1 MRRPGWPL
9 AGVTSMP
16 QRIHPATG
24 GRDRVAPPPLHAP
37 GPSMRRTLHT
47 MVVVALYVLA
57 FAVPV
62 AASLWAS
69 HRVAVQDQTF
79 RTSVI
84 AGEMLH
90 RAHTVSEQIARIRAS
105 LLARHDGPP
114 CSPAS
119 IAAMRN
125 LAIGAS
131 YLQLVGYVEGDR
143 LMCSSYGDHGE
154 GIWIGP
160 PDYRNNRGA
169 AVRREVSLPFD
180 TQQRFFAVT
189 EPGTG
194 YTSMALPDLIV
205 DAGRDEP
212 GIPIALVSITNRAL
226 FMQRGQISLSDIPP
240 LVRGDGTRTW
250 QNKGEIGVVR
260 YSDTYDYAAVSVS
273 PARVVYENWYRKAL
287 WLVPFG
293 TLLGIALMALLRDW
307 LRKRQALPAMLDRAL
322 RRGELSLVYMP
333 IVELASG
340 RWIGAEALLRWQLPG
355 GQCVPP
361 DRFIPVAEQYGRI
374 RDVTARVL
382 ELFVADARALP
393 LDLARTLYFSINLS
407 AQDLAAPSI
416 VADLRAAR
424 DAAGVHGMMVEAT
437 EGVLLHADQVR
448 ANLMLLREQGIRV
461 AIDDFGTGY
470 ANLSYLGSLEVDTL
484 KIDKSFISAIGTA
497 SVRSHVMP
505 HIAGMAREAGLAVIA
520 EGVETPEQAK
530 VLFARGVQF
539 AQGWLYGKPMPIGE
553 LIRAYPGRAA
563 PAKASAAAEARAQA
577 KLPA

>member
-1 MRRPGWPL
+1 ML
-9 AGVTSMP
+9 
-16 QRIHPATG
+16 
-24 GRDRVAPPPLHAP
+24 
-37 GPSMRRTLHT
+37 
-47 MVVVALYVLA
+47 VVALYVLV

-69 HRVAVQDQTF
+69 HRVAVQDQIF
-79 RTSVI
+79 RTGVI
-84 AGEMLH
+84 AGEMLY
-90 RAHTVSEQIARIRAS
+90 RAHTVSQQISRIRAS
-105 LLARHDGPP
+105 LARHDGPP

-119 IAAMRN
+119 IAAMRS

-143 LMCSSYGDHGE
+143 LLCSSYGDHGD

-160 PDYRNNRGA
+160 PDYRNPRGA
-169 AVRREVSLPFD
+169 AIRRAVLLPFD
-180 TQQRFFAVT
+180 AHQRFFSVT
-189 EPGTG
+189 EGGNG
-194 YTSMALPDLIV
+194 YTSMALPDLII
-205 DAGRDEP
+205 DAGRDAP
-212 GIPIALVSITNRAL
+212 DIPIALLSVTNRVVLMHRGEIAL
-226 FMQRGQISLSDIPP
+226 SSIPR
-240 LVRGDGTRTW
+240 LVREDGTHTW
-250 QNKGEIGVVR
+250 QHQGAIGVVR
-260 YSDTYDYAAVSVS
+260 YSTSNDYAAVAVS
-273 PARVVYENWYRKAL
+273 PAHVVYGNWYRKAL

-355 GQCVPP
+355 GQFVPP

-382 ELFVADARALP
+382 ELFIADARALP
-393 LDLARTLYFSINLS
+393 ADLARALYFSVNLS

-416 VADLRAAR
+416 VTDLCAAR
-424 DAAGVHGMMVEAT
+424 DAAGVRGMIVEAT

-448 ANLMLLREQGIRV
+448 ANLMLLREHGIRV

-470 ANLSYLGSLEVDTL
+470 SNLSYLGSLEVDTL
-484 KIDKSFISAIGTA
+484 KIDKSFVSAIGTA

-520 EGVETPEQAK
+520 EGVETPEQAT

-539 AQGWLYGKPMPIGE
+539 AQGWLYGKAMPMAE
-553 LIRAYPGRAA
+553 LIRAYPWLSA
-563 PAKASAAAEARAQA
+563 PVEARAGTRKRQRA
-577 KLPA
+577 